1 MIATRHPSPEVPLS
15 ALLLTVFLAL
25 LPVPAMA
32 IGGQAIAGSG
42 VATSETRSPGG
53 FHGVALSVEAKL
65 ELVQDG
71 KEELTITGDDNIVAL
86 VETVVED
93 GTLNIRWKKG
103 THSARYKD
111 LGIVVHAKSVD
122 GLAVAGSGE
131 ITAKALKTTTLR
143 VSLAGSGRATIDS
156 LNAESVSVNI
166 EGSGN
171 VSAAGRI
178 ESLDVSVAGSGQLSA
193 SKLESKNA
201 KVAMAGSGRAI
212 LWATQTLD
220 ASVLGSGTVRYYG
233 KPRVHSAVA
242 GSGTV
247 KQMIDAAG

>member
-1 MIATRHPSPEVPLS
+1 MIATRNRSLDI
-15 ALLLTVFLAL
+15 ALPALVLTMLLAL
-25 LPVPAMA
+25 LPASAVG
-32 IGGQAIAGSG
+32 IGGKDTFGSG

-53 FHGVALSVEAKL
+53 FHGVALTLEAKL

-71 KEELTITGDDNIVAL
+71 KEEVTITSDDNIVPL

-103 THSARYKD
+103 THSARYKE

-122 GLAVAGSGE
+122 SIALAGSGV
-131 ITAKALKTTTLR
+131 ITAKALKTATLR
-143 VSLAGSGRATIDS
+143 VSLAGSGRATVDS
-156 LNAESVSVNI
+156 LKAESASVNI

-171 VSAAGRI
+171 VSAGGRVD
-178 ESLDVSVAGSGQLSA
+178 SLDVSVAGSGQLSA
-193 SKLESKNA
+193 ARLESKNA
-201 KVAMAGSGRAI
+201 KVAMAGSGRAV

>member
-1 MIATRHPSPEVPLS
+1 MIATRNPSLEIPFL
-15 ALLLTVFLAL
+15 ALVLTVLLAL
-25 LPVPAMA
+25 LPASAVA
-32 IGGQAIAGSG
+32 IGAQDIVGSG
-42 VATSETRSPGG
+42 VVITETRNAGG
-53 FHGVALSVEAKL
+53 FHGVALSLEAKL

-71 KEELTITGDDNIVAL
+71 KEELTITGDDNIVPLA
-86 VETVVED
+86 ETVVED
-93 GTLNIRWKKG
+93 GTLKIRWKKG

-122 GLAVAGSGE
+122 SLALAGSGE
-131 ITAKALKTTTLR
+131 IAAKALKTATLR

-156 LNAESVSVNI
+156 LNAESASVNI

-178 ESLDVSVAGSGQLSA
+178 DSLDVSVAGSGQLSA
-193 SKLESKNA
+193 AKLESKNA
-201 KVAMAGSGRAI
+201 KVAMAGSGRAT

-220 ASVLGSGTVRYYG
+220 ASVVGSGTVRYYG

-247 KQMIDAAG
+247 KQMLDPAR